1 MMNEQGLSPV
11 PLTINRILQFEESV
25 QLRISEAHNQA
36 EARLLAAHEEAAYI
50 RKQAEKQGKNMHDEQ
65 YQNALAAARQEASV
79 MIAQAQS
86 TSRDLRERGKVT
98 MPGVVDWIVEIIT
111 SVGEDRS
118 A

>member
-1 MMNEQGLSPV
+1 MNEQGLSPV

-36 EARLLAAHEEAAYI
+36 EARLIAAQEEAAYI
-50 RKQAEKQGKNMHDEQ
+50 RKQAEQQGKNMHDEQ
-65 YQNALAAARQEASV
+65 YQNALAAARQEAGV
-79 MIAQAQS
+79 LIARAQL
-86 TSRDLRERGKVT
+86 TSRELREHGKAT

-111 SVGEDRS
+111 SVGKDGS